1 VASPDAVDLA
11 VLSNRGP
18 VSFRWDDS
26 GRLVARRGAGGLIA
40 TLGPGVERTGA
51 LWMAAAITDADRD
64 AASAEAFDADG
75 FALRWLLVEPD
86 LYRAA
91 YGVIANKTLWFLHHG
106 LWDLPRLPRFD
117 RYWWQAWD
125 AYREFNQRFASAAAK
140 EVAEGGTVLIQD
152 YHLSLVPAALAA
164 MRPDLHLA
172 TFHHTPFCNPSE
184 LRVLPDLAAS
194 ELIEGMAGAR
204 ACGFHS
210 ARWARRFEACA
221 AEVLGRVPPT
231 FVAPAAP
238 DLAGVR
244 EVAGGE
250 ECAEEIERLDARI
263 GGGQLIARVDRIELS
278 KNLLRGFLAYD
289 HLLAEEPRRRGR
301 VTFAAYVYPS
311 RDDLPEYLAYRQE
324 METLVRRI
332 NDRWASGDWTPIL
345 LDTGDNYPQS
355 VAGLC
360 RYDVL
365 LVNPIRDGLN
375 LVAKEGAAVNRRSG
389 VLALSP
395 GAGAWDELGPY
406 ALKVHPFDI
415 TGTAAVLA
423 RALDLPADD
432 RASRA
437 AQLRAAAEARTP
449 HDWFADLVRAAR
461 G

>member
-1 VASPDAVDLA
+1 MASRDAAELA

-18 VSFRWDDS
+18 VSFRWDDT
-26 GRLVARRGAGGLIA
+26 GRLIAQRGAGGLIA
-40 TLGPGVERTGA
+40 TLGPGVERSGA
-51 LWMAAAITDADRD
+51 LWMAAAITDADRE
-64 AASAEAFDADG
+64 AAAAEVDVDG
-75 FALRWLLVEPD
+75 FALRSLVIEPE

-106 LWDLPRLPRFD
+106 LWDLARMPRFD
-117 RYWWQAWD
+117 NHWWQAWD
-125 AYREFNQRFASAAAK
+125 SYREFNHRFAAAAAK
-140 EVAEGGTVLIQD
+140 EVADGGTVLVQD
-152 YHLSLVPAALAA
+152 YHLSLVPAELAA
-164 MRPDLHLA
+164 SRPDLHIA
-172 TFHHTPFCNPSE
+172 TFNHTPFCNPSE
-184 LRVLPDLAAS
+184 LRVLPDVARR

-221 AEVLGRVPPT
+221 DEVLGRVPPT
-231 FVAPAAP
+231 FVSPAAA
-238 DLAGVR
+238 DVNGVR
-244 EVAGGE
+244 EVAGSD
-250 ECAEEIERLDARI
+250 ECALELDRLEERV
-263 GGGQLIARVDRIELS
+263 GGRQLIVRVDRIELS
-278 KNLLRGFLAYD
+278 KNLLRGFHAFD
-289 HLLAEEPRRRGR
+289 HLLQEQPDRRGR

-324 METLVRRI
+324 METLVLRI
-332 NDRWASGDWTPIL
+332 NERWAGGDWVPIL

-375 LVAKEGAAVNRRSG
+375 LVAKEGATVNRRDG

-406 ALKVHPFDI
+406 ALEVHPFDI

-423 RALDLPADD
+423 AALDLPSAE

-437 AQLRAAAEARTP
+437 ERLRAAAEARTP
-449 HDWFADLVRAAR
+449 HDWFADLIRAAR
-461 G
+461 A